1 MLPATLPEST
11 WFSPRPHA
19 STEKTILA
27 PPSEKWTPTTTRN
40 PKRGKNPTHSKHK
53 KLRKLVLGLKQVGS
67 RNDAPY
73 DRVTGA
79 GFVAAYN
86 GGQYAD
92 ALSKRPK
99 ASASPYS
106 SPKPLARSQPRS

>member
-1 MLPATLPEST
+1 M
-11 WFSPRPHA
+11 
-19 STEKTILA
+19 
-27 PPSEKWTPTTTRN
+27 
-40 PKRGKNPTHSKHK
+40 
-53 KLRKLVLGLKQVGS
+53 LGLKQVGS

-92 ALSKRPK
+92 ALCLSKRPK